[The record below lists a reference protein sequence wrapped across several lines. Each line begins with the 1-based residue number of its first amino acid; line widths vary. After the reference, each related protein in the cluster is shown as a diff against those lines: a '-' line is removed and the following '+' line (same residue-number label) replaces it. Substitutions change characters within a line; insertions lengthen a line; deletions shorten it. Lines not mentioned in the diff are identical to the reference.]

1 MDMKT
6 LLSRTFGRCTG
17 ALHQRLLLLPLALL
31 LLAAPALAQVATRY
45 TFQQSSGSF
54 TNITGG
60 DRLNASNNSFD
71 DQVYT
76 RTIESF
82 FFDGNTYTSVN
93 VSANGFLTF
102 GSSPSGSN
110 YTPISSN
117 AGYDGAISAFGCN
130 IANAGSGTREIRH
143 QRVGSEEVFQWR
155 GARRS
160 GQTESIDFQIRL
172 NTDNGVITVRYNN
185 AAPSNSTSNYP
196 QVGLRGPN
204 NTFATNVNNRR
215 VDTNSGAGSTWANT
229 AAGTA
234 NNSECRYNNQLA
246 GRAPEDGQTYTWTPI
261 CLPVAATAEAFTN
274 CGANTFSIQVTVTD
288 LGGAAGVNIQA
299 PIGTNVHTNV
309 GLGTYTV
316 GPFTIGQS
324 RTVRV
329 VHPASNLCNLDLG
342 TFTSP
347 TSCITAGTC
356 YNGTPYPFSGNSCP
370 SASNRLQAGIAVSG
384 FNDALNSNVVLQR
397 VELIIAHGARG
408 QVRVRL
414 VSPSG
419 QSRALITNRGG
430 NFRSNFGNPGNCPSA
445 SFILD
450 DAATQ
455 AVSAVPTTGGSND
468 NVTGSWRP
476 EETLAGFT
484 GDPNGQW
491 TIEICSSGGTAG
503 SLRRVNLVFANLDCA
518 GTPNGSALPGTA
530 CNDGDPTTVNDTW
543 TNDCLCQ
550 GQPNILYSLAG
561 GDYAANIWSY
571 TPGGP
576 AAGVI
581 PNQHSSIVIRNG
593 HHVTLAGTRQ
603 ARSFTI
609 ESGGSFALGSGT
621 FTVNGTTL
629 SNDGSFDGGTGT
641 LILAGGSTVAVSGSA
656 PYDLFNLT
664 VDNTAGAT
672 VDATVDVRNALTLNA
687 GTFTANVPVRLAST
701 ANRTGRLAPVAGGAS
716 YVGNLTVERYI
727 PGGATNWR
735 MFGSPVTGATM
746 ANWNDDFFT
755 AGFPGSNYPNFYSNG
770 VLWPS
775 VRWYDETH
783 TGAGIN
789 DGLNGVSGNGHA
801 LTPGQGFAA
810 WCGSNLGGT
819 QAFVVDVTG
828 PPTVAQSPF
837 ALPVSWTNTGVS
849 ATDGWNLVANPL
861 PSPISFTAISRG
873 ANVQNAYWIFNPA
886 NGNNA
891 SWSNGLGTNS
901 ANGTIQSSQGFWL
914 KANGPAVA
922 TTLTESAKTTQQ
934 TGGIFGGQEQAN
946 VPLVRLA
953 ISSGINS
960 YRDEALVA
968 FQDGTPAYGDDDAL
982 KFVFAHPNAP
992 QISTRSSDG
1001 HALSINRHG
1010 VYTSELAIPVLV
1022 DVAVTGT
1029 YTITAS
1035 DMEHLNGLSC
1045 LVLEDLVTGTIT
1057 ALHEGAT
1064 YSFSITANASAEEPR
1079 FMLRATAPIP
1089 FAFSDAACFGAGGSA
1104 QLDVPAGAYDITW
1117 STANGNVLFSDVTS
1131 VEELPAG
1138 NYQVSVSGTGT
1149 ACGQLVRSFT
1159 ITEPF
1164 AMEVYVEAGM
1174 PSCHG
1179 ASDATLMLEVLGG
1192 VAPYT
1197 YLWSN
1202 GATTASVQG
1211 VGAGSYVVT
1220 ITDANGCTL
1229 QPGAL
1234 VVNAPA
1240 PLGGEIVEPEATVVG
1255 QAVFFAS
1262 TAAATTEHSWNFG
1275 DGNTSNEWAPVHSYS
1290 LPGTYVVTLTLREGE
1305 CQRSLQTTISVAVST
1320 GLNELEA
1327 DEVRAFSNGEALVLL
1342 SNLGQDLHVQVYDAA
1357 GRMKAV
1363 KRIPAHTTR
1372 LEIPTHDWAPGVY
1385 FMNASTNWEQWT
1397 FTLPVV
1403 D

>member
-1 MDMKT
+1 MKR
-6 LLSRTFGRCTG
+6 LSSLQASHGVRP
-17 ALHQRLLLLPLALL
+17 LWQQLLLTPLVALL
-31 LLAAPALAQVATRY
+31 LGLPALAQVATRY
-45 TFQQSSGSF
+45 TFQESSGSF
-54 TNITGG
+54 SNITGG
-60 DRLNASNNSFD
+60 NRLNTTNNSFD
-71 DQVYT
+71 NQTYS
-76 RTIESF
+76 RTIEPF
-82 FFDGNTYTSVN
+82 FFDGNTYTSLT
-93 VSANGFLTF
+93 VSANGFITF
-102 GSSPSGSN
+102 GSAPAGTN
-110 YTPISSN
+110 YTPISNTAS
-117 AGYDGAISAFGCN
+117 YSGAISAFGCDL
-130 IANAGSGTREIRH
+130 ANAASGTREIRH
-143 QRVGSEEVFQWR
+143 QRVGSEEIFQWR
-155 GARRS
+155 GARRT
-160 GQTESIDFQIRL
+160 GQSESIDFQIRL
-172 NTDNGVITVRYNN
+172 NTDNGVITLRYNN
-185 AAPSNSTSNYP
+185 ANPGNQSSNYP

-215 VDTNSGAGSTWANT
+215 VDASTGAGSTWANT

-234 NNSECRYNNQLA
+234 NNSVCRYNNQLA
-246 GRAPEDGQTYTWTPI
+246 GRAPENGQTYTWTPI

-274 CGANTFSIQVTVTD
+274 CGANTFSVQVTVTD

-299 PIGTNVHTNV
+299 PIGTNVLTNV
-309 GLGTYTV
+309 GLGTHTV

-356 YNGTPYPFSGNSCP
+356 YNGTPYPFSGNSCAFP
-370 SASNRLQAGIAVSG
+370 YNGRLQAGIGVSG
-384 FNDALNSNVVLQR
+384 FNNALNSNVVLQR
-397 VELIIAHGARG
+397 VELIIAHDSRS
-408 QVRVRL
+408 QVRVNL

-419 QSRALITNRGG
+419 QSRQLISGQGG
-430 NFRSNFGNPGNCPSA
+430 ARQNFGNPSNCPSA

-450 DAATQ
+450 DAAAQSVT
-455 AVSAVPTTGGSND
+455 SVPTGFGSN

-476 EETLAGFT
+476 INSLAGFT

-491 TIEICSSGGTAG
+491 LIEICSNNGTAG

-543 TNDCLCQ
+543 TNDCQCQ
-550 GQPNILYSLAG
+550 GQPNILYSRSN
-561 GDYAANIWSY
+561 GDFAANIWSY

-593 HHVTLAGTRQ
+593 HHVTFSGTRQ

-621 FTVNGTTL
+621 LTVNGTALT
-629 SNDGSFDGGTGT
+629 NDGSFDGGTGT
-641 LILAGGSTVAVSGSA
+641 LILAGGSNVSVGGSE
-656 PYDLFNLT
+656 PMDIFNLT
-664 VDNTAGAT
+664 VTNTAGAT
-672 VDATVDVRNALTLNA
+672 VDATVDVRNALTLSA
-687 GTFTANVPVRLAST
+687 GTFTANVPVRLVST
-701 ANRTGRLAPVAGGAS
+701 ASRTGRLAPVAAGAS
-716 YVGNLTVERYI
+716 YVGNITVERYV

-735 MFGSPVTGATM
+735 MFASPVSGATM
-746 ANWNDDFFT
+746 ANWNDDFYT
-755 AGFPGSNYPNFYSNG
+755 AGFPGSNYPNFYSG
-770 VLWPS
+770 GELWPT
-775 VRWYDETH
+775 VRWYNEAH

-789 DGLNGVSGNGHA
+789 DGLTGVSGNGHA

-810 WCGSNLGGT
+810 WSGSNLGGT

-837 ALPVSWTNTGVS
+837 TLPMSHTNTGTP
-849 ATDGWNLVANPL
+849 ATDGWNLVGNPL
-861 PSPISFTAISRG
+861 PSPISFAAINRG
-873 ANVQNAYWIFNPA
+873 ANVQNAYWVFNPA

-891 SWSNGLGTNS
+891 SYSNGLGTNS
-901 ANGTIQSSQGFWL
+901 ANGIIQSSQGFWL
-914 KANGPAVA
+914 KASGPAVT
-922 TTLTESAKTTQQ
+922 TTLTESAKATQQ
-934 TGGIFGGQEQAN
+934 SGGIFGGQEQVN
-946 VPLVRLA
+946 VPLVRMA

-968 FQDGTPAYGDDDAL
+968 FHEGSPALDEDDAL

-1001 HALSINRHG
+1001 HALAINRHG
-1010 VYTSELAIPVLV
+1010 VYSGELAIPVLV

-1029 YTITAS
+1029 YTITTT
-1035 DMEHLNGLSC
+1035 DMEHLNSLSC

-1057 ALHEGAT
+1057 PLHEGAT
-1064 YSFSITANASAEEPR
+1064 YSFTMAANANAEEPR

-1089 FAFSDAACFGAGGSA
+1089 FTFSSAACFGAGGSA
-1104 QLDVPAGAYDITW
+1104 QLDVPAGAYGITW
-1117 STANGNVLFSDVTS
+1117 SNSAGEVLFSDVTT
-1131 VEELPAG
+1131 VEEMPAG
-1138 NYQVSVSGTGT
+1138 NYQVSVSGTGS
-1149 ACGQLVRSFT
+1149 ACGQLVQSFT
-1159 ITEPF
+1159 IAEPF

-1174 PSCHG
+1174 PSCHD
-1179 ASDATLMLEVLGG
+1179 ASDATLTLEVLGG

-1202 GATTASVQG
+1202 GATTATLQN

-1220 ITDANGCTL
+1220 VTDYNGCTL

-1262 TAAATTEHSWNFG
+1262 TAPASSEHSWDFG
-1275 DGNTSNEWAPVHSYS
+1275 DGNTSSDWAPVHSYD
-1290 LPGTYVVTLTLREGE
+1290 LPGTYVVALTLRDGE
-1305 CQRSLQTTISVAVST
+1305 CQRSLQTTISVSVST
-1320 GLNELEA
+1320 GLNELDA
-1327 DEVRAFSNGEALVLL
+1327 DEVRAYSNGEALVLL
-1342 SNLGQDLHVQVYDAA
+1342 SNLGQELHVQVYDAA
-1357 GRMKAV
+1357 GRMKTV
-1363 KRIPAHTTR
+1363 KRVPAHSNR
-1372 LEIPTHDWAPGVY
+1372 LEIPTSGWAPGVY
-1385 FMNASTNWEQWT
+1385 FLNASTSWEQWT

-1403 D
+1403 E